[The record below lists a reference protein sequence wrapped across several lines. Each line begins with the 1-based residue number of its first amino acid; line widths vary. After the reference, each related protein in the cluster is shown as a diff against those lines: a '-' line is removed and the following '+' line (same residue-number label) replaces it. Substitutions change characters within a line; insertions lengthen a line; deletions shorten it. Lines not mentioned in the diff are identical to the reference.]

1 MIVFVS
7 KNLFGQF
14 REKTAGHTNQ
24 VVKRILAHT
33 VDVVC
38 CERTSERTSGGRRR
52 RWWWW
57 WRRRRNKTQHYR
69 CKKHQQLT
77 IKDHNQK
84 FATVTVIIFQPKTHT
99 HSRRER
105 EIVGEQEIFYSQ
117 TLRELHIY
125 THTLPSN
132 KPPTNLAYIKT
143 LWAHA
148 SKNQQKRARTY
159 TYPKKN
165 QPPAT
170 PWNTVRYASAQ
181 INTHAHTHSY
191 PFEQSGLQFCGWE
204 LD

>member
-24 VVKRILAHT
+24 VVKRILAHTVLSYGNT

-99 HSRRER
+99 HSKRER
-105 EIVGEQEIFYSQ
+105 ERLWENKRSSTHRPSESYTS
-117 TLRELHIY
+117 TH

-159 TYPKKN
+159 TYPNKK

-170 PWNTVRYASAQ
+170 PWNTVR
-181 INTHAHTHSY
+181 
-191 PFEQSGLQFCGWE
+191 
-204 LD
+204 